1 MKYLLFYYSNLNYML
16 LYNIYINY
24 KWENVNSV
32 IYLIL
37 YNMVC
42 SILFISY

>member
-1 MKYLLFYYSNLNYML
+1 ML

-32 IYLIL
+32 IYLI
-37 YNMVC
+37 YDGMI
-42 SILFISY
+42 ILFINY